1 MLSTVVGNSLRMA
14 ASSVGGAPTENKQ
27 EKKSNDRHLKYRR
40 LAACGCNFMA
50 GVLLKGGSVGGRRR
64 RLPWWVVGAI
74 AFVFVCELFVHA
86 IAL

>member
-1 MLSTVVGNSLRMA
+1 MSSTVVGNSLPMA

-50 GVLLKGGSVGGRRR
+50 GVLLKGLCRRAAAAAAMVGGWCHRFCFC
-64 RLPWWVVGAI
+64 V
-74 AFVFVCELFVHA
+74 
-86 IAL
+86 